1 MRSTLRFL
9 WVATRGYRLR
19 PWHSP
24 YLRWRVET
32 YAGGRAEMI
41 GFREFWRFL
50 WRERRRLRAFLKWVV
65 APIGAGY
72 AAWLSGLV
80 QWALEQAQAFL
91 LPPP

>member
-24 YLRWRVET
+24 YLRWRIET

-50 WRERRRLRAFLKWVV
+50 WRERRRLRAFLKWVEEMET
-65 APIGAGY
+65 AAGSRRQ
-72 AAWLSGLV
+72 ARGGSGT
-80 QWALEQAQAFL
+80 
-91 LPPP
+91 PPGLRL